1 MTAEHFTATIL
12 VNKSPGDAFNAITNP
27 ARLVGN
33 GDRGRTD
40 RLNEEWTYRYKDIH
54 RSTQRTS
61 ELVPEKKVVWQVVD
75 SSLNFLQDKSEWNG
89 TSIVFDIAKK
99 GDRTEIRFAHVGLSP
114 DVECFA
120 ACSSAWGGLISR
132 SLRNL
137 IETAQGFPDRRE

>member
-12 VNKSPGDAFNAITNP
+12 VNKSPGDAFNAITDP
-27 ARLVGN
+27 RAWWGTEIE
-33 GDRGRTD
+33 GRTD
-40 RLNEEWTYRYKDIH
+40 RLNEEWTYRYKDVH
-54 RSTQRTS
+54 RNTQQTS

-89 TSIVFDIAKK
+89 TSIVFNIAKK
-99 GDRTEIRFAHVGLSP
+99 GDWTEICFTHVGLSP

-137 IETAQGFPDRRE
+137 IETGQGSPDRLE